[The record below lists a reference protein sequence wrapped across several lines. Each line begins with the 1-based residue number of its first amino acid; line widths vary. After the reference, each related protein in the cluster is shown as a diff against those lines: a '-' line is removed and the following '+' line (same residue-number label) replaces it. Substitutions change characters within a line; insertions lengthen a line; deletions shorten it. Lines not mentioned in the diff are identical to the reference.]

1 MQMSA
6 VTEEQIQRNMR
17 AVARAIAQQELEGL
31 SVPEETIADLHRV
44 ARGEIDTAE
53 VIRNIHTRLSN
64 VPLHRP

>member
-6 VTEEQIQRNMR
+6 VTEEQVRRNMQ

-31 SVPEETIADLHRV
+31 KVPEETIADLQRV

-53 VIRNIHTRLSN
+53 VIRNIRARLSN
-64 VPLHRP
+64 VALLRK